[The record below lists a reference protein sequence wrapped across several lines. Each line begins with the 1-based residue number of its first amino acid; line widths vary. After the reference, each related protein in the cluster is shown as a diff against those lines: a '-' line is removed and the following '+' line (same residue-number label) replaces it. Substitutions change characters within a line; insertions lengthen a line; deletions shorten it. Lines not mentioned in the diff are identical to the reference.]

1 MHFQNKFRLRQCC
14 QLFVII
20 FAGAIAFAPITK
32 GGTSAVVYKQPQ
44 KMPPLLAA
52 AMSMVTR
59 PGLKYVFGANSPDTG
74 EYDCSSFV
82 QNAAREAGLAN
93 LPRSSRAQFALMRK
107 SGKVWTAESAKAPR
121 LKPGDLIFFSGTF
134 PHRHS
139 CPVSHVM
146 IYAGQ
151 GLMIGAQPSG
161 VGYFKFDPSSPPK
174 GFPGRDDASLRS
186 TETVYAYARPSWSSA
201 QRILLAHS
209 HIFGAIK

>member
-1 MHFQNKFRLRQCC
+1 MLP
-14 QLFVII
+14 VIFI
-20 FAGAIAFAPITK
+20 IIAGTIALAPCAE
-32 GGTSAVVYKQPQ
+32 GGSSAVVYKQPQ

-52 AMSMVTR
+52 AMHMVTR
-59 PGLKYVFGANSPDTG
+59 PGLKYVFGTQSPETG

-82 QNAAREAGLAN
+82 QNAAREAGLAD

-107 SGKVWTAESAKAPR
+107 SGKVWTAESAKTPR

-134 PHRHS
+134 PHRHP

-161 VGYFKFDPSSPPK
+161 VGYFKFNPSSPPQ
-174 GFPGRDDASLRS
+174 GLPGRDGAYLRH

-201 QRILLAHS
+201 QKILLAHS
-209 HIFGAIK
+209 PVFNAIK